1 MPIGAIA
8 TTTDRTIA
16 PSVAFFFSGLFN
28 NLSYVIMLSAS
39 KSILPNNA
47 VSMVLLFDDL
57 PAFLSQI
64 VSPMLLHSVSYRSR
78 ILIIAA
84 CTVSS
89 LCLGAA
95 CVSGHCYT
103 YPTFLPLLSV
113 SLTSIAF
120 GIGESTFFSMLSVH
134 PSSSV
139 GWFSSG
145 TGASGVVGAGA
156 YYVLIHFFHASVA
169 LLLCVLLVPIH
180 VFIFLNIVLPTTKD
194 RQSFIRMPTSSL
206 AMKTAASATTSNLR
220 TLRKHW
226 RVVLE
231 YFAPLFF
238 MYVITFTMN
247 HTLMPME
254 VATETEYVSLYW
266 LYQCAVF
273 ISRSSLSWLSL
284 KRIRYV
290 WCLVI
295 MQSCLCCVLWLNR
308 SGASKMLLVVSALG
322 GGVISGMIYVNVF
335 HILRTDGRL
344 NQKSRE
350 IVMGLVVTATTAG
363 PIFSA
368 LIGLALQS
376 KLEASYT

>member
-1 MPIGAIA
+1 
-8 TTTDRTIA
+8 
-16 PSVAFFFSGLFN
+16 
-28 NLSYVIMLSAS
+28 MLSAS
-39 KSILPNNA
+39 ESILPNNA
-47 VSMVLLFDDL
+47 VSMVLLFDEL

-64 VSPMLLHSVSYRSR
+64 ISPMLLHSVSYRSR

-180 VFIFLNIVLPTTKD
+180 VFIFLNVVLPTTKD
-194 RQSFIRMPTSSL
+194 RQALTRMPTTSSL
-206 AMKTAASATTSNLR
+206 ATKSKPTASATTSNLR

-231 YFAPLFF
+231 YFAPLFV
-238 MYVITFTMN
+238 MYVITFTII
-247 HTLMPME
+247 HTLMPVE
-254 VATETEYVSLYW
+254 IRTETGYVSLYW

-273 ISRSSLSWLSL
+273 VSRSSLSWLSL

-295 MQSCLCCVLWLNR
+295 MQSCLCCVLWLYR
-308 SGASKMLLVVSALG
+308 SNIGRGDESSSRMLLSAAALEG
-322 GGVISGMIYVNVF
+322 GAISGTIYVNVF
-335 HILRTDGRL
+335 HILRTDKEL
-344 NQKSRE
+344 DSKSRE
-350 IVMGLVVTATTAG
+350 VVMGLVVVATTAG
-363 PIFSA
+363 PLCSA

-376 KLEASYT
+376 KLVVL